1 MKNKVSFLA
10 IIAMALNVNYVCA
23 SECVGEDCELN
34 PVENADFEIIEYTEP
49 VELVETIESVEV
61 LEPKQYEIEWA
72 TPAQEISEIVETCE
86 YDYNCPFETAE
97 ECAIWHKKPSY
108 TTTVAPRL
116 PHINTMRVDEMLY
129 TIAVKAKVSGNDE
142 EMQPLMQR
150 YHMLMNASEAC
161 CTAGI
166 LYKMRQNGADD
177 KEVYQFL
184 KNDAN
189 YFGITKRCLVMADED
204 IKSNYSNGVTGKML
218 ADVRNACL
226 CKNAQ
231 WFDTLLQPFVD
242 IYELSPT
249 FKNTSFTYN
258 YTDGMQ
264 RDLSVSV
271 NEDVQKAMGMLA
283 ACPK

>member
-10 IIAMALNVNYVCA
+10 IIAMALNVNYVYA
-23 SECVGEDCELN
+23 SECVGEDCELS
-34 PVENADFEIIEYTEP
+34 PVETADIETIEYIEP
-49 VELVETIESVEV
+49 IELVETVESVEI
-61 LEPKQYEIEWA
+61 LEPKQYEIEWTA
-72 TPAQEISEIVETCE
+72 PAEQISEIIETCE
-86 YDYNCPFETAE
+86 YDYNCPFETAD
-97 ECAIWHKKPSY
+97 ECAIWYKKPAY
-108 TTTVAPRL
+108 TTTVAPKL
-116 PHINTMRVDEMLY
+116 PHINTVRVDDMLY
-129 TIAVKAKVSGNDE
+129 AIASKAKVSGNDE

-150 YHMLMNASEAC
+150 YKMLMNASEAC

-166 LYKMRQNGADD
+166 IHKMRLGGASDMD
-177 KEVYQFL
+177 VYNFL

-204 IKSNYSNGVTGKML
+204 IKSSYSNGVTGKML

-226 CKNAQ
+226 CKNSQ

-249 FKNTSFTYN
+249 FKIKAFMYN

-271 NEDVQKAMGMLA
+271 NNDVQKAMGMLS